1 MVFCRCVEGG
11 VRSALIHLVN
21 AQAMLYFKVY
31 SPPLPHEN
39 NKTPVHLILY
49 VLIEKLTSFQCI
61 SFKHFNIK
69 NVAQSL
75 RV

>member
-1 MVFCRCVEGG
+1 MMYGFFRCVEGG

-39 NKTPVHLILY
+39 NKTPHKFIK
-49 VLIEKLTSFQCI
+49 KL
-61 SFKHFNIK
+61 KK
-69 NVAQSL
+69 
-75 RV
+75 